1 MESEVEKT
9 QTKKKEPRP
18 FSIESIIGN
27 TDRKSPDID
36 IENNLSEN
44 SKTSEDDEPERNED
58 FNRMRY
64 YLNAPFLHQSGVSF
78 PFLLG
83 YPEPWLSRVLGS
95 NVATQNMSTESREEE
110 RRESPLSVGSE
121 VESDG
126 AEDNTQGVQSNSSDG
141 DVSDGMVDKKRRPS
155 TAASAPRP
163 LAVAASDCQKSQT
176 LGPRPL
182 NEGNDSEPDLEDS
195 STDTTRE
202 NSKARRRRTAFT
214 SEQLLELER
223 EFHAKKY
230 LSLTERS
237 QIASALKL
245 SEVQVKIW
253 FQNRRAKWK
262 RVKAGLASGSHS
274 SGKNGS
280 GTKIVVPIPVHVNRF
295 AVRTQHHQMEKQN
308 GLQFRLDRT
317 QPLPGSLLQSQT
329 SAFLSAAKVNSEN
342 HQEPVLL
349 NPVLSR
355 NTIYD
360 ASMSARLA
368 TLSQAT
374 TLRHYPNHNGRQ
386 S

>member
-1 MESEVEKT
+1 MESEIDKT
-9 QTKKKEPRP
+9 QTRKKAPKP
-18 FSIESIIGN
+18 FSIESIIGS
-27 TDRKSPDID
+27 TDRKSPEID

-44 SKTSEDDEPERNED
+44 SRNSEDDEPERSED
-58 FNRMRY
+58 LNRMRY
-64 YLNAPFLHQSGVSF
+64 YLNTPFFNQTGVSF

-83 YPEPWLSRVLGS
+83 YPEPWLSRMLGS
-95 NVATQNMSTESREEE
+95 SVPGQNTATENRDEEK
-110 RRESPLSVGSE
+110 RESPLSVGSE
-121 VESDG
+121 IESDG
-126 AEDNTQGVQSNSSDG
+126 AEDNPQ
-141 DVSDGMVDKKRRPS
+141 
-155 TAASAPRP
+155 
-163 LAVAASDCQKSQT
+163 
-176 LGPRPL
+176 
-182 NEGNDSEPDLEDS
+182 GNDSEIDPEDS
-195 STDTTRE
+195 STDTPRE

-274 SGKNGS
+274 GGKNGS

-308 GLQFRLDRT
+308 GLQYRLDRT

-329 SAFLSAAKVNSEN
+329 SAFLSATKVNTESR
-342 HQEPVLL
+342 QEPVIL
-349 NPVLSR
+349 NPVLNR

-360 ASMSARLA
+360 ANMSARLA
-368 TLSQAT
+368 SMSQAT
-374 TLRHYPNHNGRQ
+374 NLRHYPSQNGRH

>member
-1 MESEVEKT
+1 MDSEIVET
-9 QTKKKEPRP
+9 QTQKKQPKP

-27 TDRKSPDID
+27 TDRKSPEID
-36 IENNLSEN
+36 IENNLSEHSRN
-44 SKTSEDDEPERNED
+44 SDDDDAEKLEL
-58 FNRMRY
+58 NRMRY
-64 YLNAPFLHQSGVSF
+64 YAPFLQNGVSF

-83 YPEPWLSRVLGS
+83 YHEPWLSRMLGTPGQ
-95 NVATQNMSTESREEE
+95 NVEENREK
-110 RRESPLSVGSE
+110 RESPVSVGSE
-121 VESDG
+121 ESDG
-126 AEDNTQGVQSNSSDG
+126 GEDNAQ
-141 DVSDGMVDKKRRPS
+141 
-155 TAASAPRP
+155 
-163 LAVAASDCQKSQT
+163 
-176 LGPRPL
+176 
-182 NEGNDSEPDLEDS
+182 GNDSEPDQEDS
-195 STDTTRE
+195 STDTPRE
-202 NSKARRRRTAFT
+202 NKARRRRTAFT

-237 QIASALKL
+237 QIAAALKL

-274 SGKNGS
+274 SGKNNS

-308 GLQFRLDRT
+308 GLQYRLDRAT

-329 SAFLSAAKVNSEN
+329 SAFLSASKLAESRLNLPDN
-342 HQEPVLL
+342 RLNLPDNRQDPLIL
-349 NPVLSR
+349 NPVLGR
-355 NTIYD
+355 GVYD

-368 TLSQAT
+368 TMSQAAN
-374 TLRHYPNHNGRQ
+374 LRYPNQNGRP

>member
-1 MESEVEKT
+1 MESEVQT
-9 QTKKKEPRP
+9 QTQKKTPKP
-18 FSIESIIGN
+18 FSIESLIGS
-27 TDRKSPDID
+27 DRKSPEID
-36 IENNLSEN
+36 IENNVEQH
-44 SKTSEDDEPERNED
+44 SEDED
-58 FNRMRY
+58 SDRLEELNRMRY
-64 YLNAPFLHQSGVSF
+64 YFNAPFLQQNGVSF

-83 YPEPWLSRVLGS
+83 YNEPWISRMLG
-95 NVATQNMSTESREEE
+95 NGVPGPPVENKEDQK
-110 RRESPLSVGSE
+110 RESPVSVGSE
-121 VESDG
+121 IDSDG
-126 AEDNTQGVQSNSSDG
+126 GEDNTQ
-141 DVSDGMVDKKRRPS
+141 
-155 TAASAPRP
+155 
-163 LAVAASDCQKSQT
+163 
-176 LGPRPL
+176 
-182 NEGNDSEPDLEDS
+182 GNDSEPDQEDS
-195 STDTTRE
+195 SDTPRE
-202 NSKARRRRTAFT
+202 SSKARRRRTAFT

-237 QIASALKL
+237 QIAAALKL

-274 SGKNGS
+274 GSKNGS

-308 GLQFRLDRT
+308 LQYRLDRT

-329 SAFLSAAKVNSEN
+329 SAFLTTSKN
-342 HQEPVLL
+342 HDNREPIL
-349 NPVLSR
+349 NPLSR

-368 TLSQAT
+368 TMSHAAN
-374 TLRHYPNHNGRQ
+374 LRHFNQNGRP

>member
-1 MESEVEKT
+1 MEEIET
-9 QTKKKEPRP
+9 QTKKKSPKP
-18 FSIESIIGN
+18 FTIESLIG
-27 TDRKSPDID
+27 TDRKSPEID
-36 IENNLSEN
+36 IENNISEHSRN
-44 SKTSEDDEPERNED
+44 SEDDESERLD
-58 FNRMRY
+58 GLNRMRY
-64 YLNAPFLHQSGVSF
+64 YLNAPFLQNGVNF

-83 YPEPWLSRVLGS
+83 YPEPWLRMLNQAPS
-95 NVATQNMSTESREEE
+95 TQESRDEK
-110 RRESPLSVGSE
+110 RESPVSVGSE

-126 AEDNTQGVQSNSSDG
+126 GDDNAQ
-141 DVSDGMVDKKRRPS
+141 
-155 TAASAPRP
+155 
-163 LAVAASDCQKSQT
+163 
-176 LGPRPL
+176 
-182 NEGNDSEPDLEDS
+182 GNDSEQETEDG
-195 STDTTRE
+195 TDTPRE
-202 NSKARRRRTAFT
+202 NKARRRRTAFT

-274 SGKNGS
+274 GGKNGS

-308 GLQFRLDRT
+308 LQFRLDRT

-329 SAFLSAAKVNSEN
+329 SAFLSATKTEN
-342 HQEPVLL
+342 RQESLL
-349 NPVLSR
+349 PIPR

-360 ASMSARLA
+360 ARLA
-368 TLSQAT
+368 PLNPAAN
-374 TLRHYPNHNGRQ
+374 LRHYPNQNGRH

>member
-1 MESEVEKT
+1 MNSECKMDSDIQT
-9 QTKKKEPRP
+9 QTQKKTPKP
-18 FSIESIIGN
+18 FSIESLIG
-27 TDRKSPDID
+27 DRKSPEID
-36 IENNLSEN
+36 VENNLSEH
-44 SKTSEDDEPERNED
+44 SRQSEDEESERLDEL
-58 FNRMRY
+58 NRMRY
-64 YLNAPFLHQSGVSF
+64 YFNTPFLQQNGVSF

-83 YPEPWLSRVLGS
+83 YPEPWLTRVLGS
-95 NVATQNMSTESREEE
+95 SNIPGPTLEHKDEEK
-110 RRESPLSVGSE
+110 RESPVSIGSE
-121 VESDG
+121 AESDG
-126 AEDNTQGVQSNSSDG
+126 GDDNTQ
-141 DVSDGMVDKKRRPS
+141 
-155 TAASAPRP
+155 
-163 LAVAASDCQKSQT
+163 
-176 LGPRPL
+176 
-182 NEGNDSEPDLEDS
+182 GNDSEPDAEDS
-195 STDTTRE
+195 SDAPRE
-202 NSKARRRRTAFT
+202 TSKARRRRTAFT

-237 QIASALKL
+237 QIAAALKL

-274 SGKNGS
+274 NGKNGS

-308 GLQFRLDRT
+308 LQYRLDRT
-317 QPLPGSLLQSQT
+317 QPLPGSLLQSQS
-329 SAFLSAAKVNSEN
+329 SAFLNTSKLNQPEN
-342 HQEPVLL
+342 RQEPTV

-368 TLSQAT
+368 TITQTAS
-374 TLRHYPNHNGRQ
+374 LRHFQNGRP

>member
-1 MESEVEKT
+1 MRVHHYDAAADARAARSKTKYSSPPIKKKRLSEMESEVSDM
-9 QTKKKEPRP
+9 QTKKKAPKP

-27 TDRKSPDID
+27 TERKSPEID
-36 IENNLSEN
+36 IENSLSES
-44 SKTSEDDEPERNED
+44 SKNSEDDEPVRTEEL
-58 FNRMRY
+58 NRMRY
-64 YLNAPFLHQSGVSF
+64 YLNAPFLHQAGVSF

-95 NVATQNMSTESREEE
+95 SVATQSATTESREEE

-126 AEDNTQGVQSNSSDG
+126 AEDNTQG
-141 DVSDGMVDKKRRPS
+141 
-155 TAASAPRP
+155 
-163 LAVAASDCQKSQT
+163 
-176 LGPRPL
+176 
-182 NEGNDSEPDLEDS
+182 NDSEPDLEDS
-195 STDTTRE
+195 SADNTRE
-202 NSKARRRRTAFT
+202 SNKARRRRTAFT

-274 SGKNGS
+274 GKGAA

-295 AVRTQHHQMEKQN
+295 AVRTQHHQMEKQ
-308 GLQFRLDRT
+308 GLQFRLG
-317 QPLPGSLLQSQT
+317 QPLPGGLLQSQT
-329 SAFLSAAKVNSEN
+329 SAFLSATKLAER
-342 HQEPVLL
+342 QEQTLVSPMRSYEPAV
-349 NPVLSR
+349 S
-355 NTIYD
+355 
-360 ASMSARLA
+360 RLA
-368 TLSQAT
+368 TINQAT
-374 TLRHYPNHNGRQ
+374 SLRHYPGPNGRH

>member
-1 MESEVEKT
+1 MESEIGET
-9 QTKKKEPRP
+9 QTQKKTPKP
-18 FSIESIIGN
+18 FSIESIIG
-27 TDRKSPDID
+27 TDRKSPEID
-36 IENNLSEN
+36 IENNLSEHSRN
-44 SKTSEDDEPERNED
+44 SEEDDTERLEEI
-58 FNRMRY
+58 NRMRY
-64 YLNAPFLHQSGVSF
+64 YFNAPFLQQSGVSF

-83 YPEPWLSRVLGS
+83 YPEPWLSRVFNSGQ
-95 NVATQNMSTESREEE
+95 VAAVAENKEEE
-110 RRESPLSVGSE
+110 KRDSPLSVGSE

-126 AEDNTQGVQSNSSDG
+126 GEDHTQ
-141 DVSDGMVDKKRRPS
+141 
-155 TAASAPRP
+155 
-163 LAVAASDCQKSQT
+163 
-176 LGPRPL
+176 
-182 NEGNDSEPDLEDS
+182 GNDSEPDLEDS
-195 STDTTRE
+195 STDTPRE
-202 NSKARRRRTAFT
+202 TSKARRRRTAFT

-274 SGKNGS
+274 GKNGS

-308 GLQFRLDRT
+308 GLQYRLDRT

-329 SAFLSAAKVNSEN
+329 SAFLSATKINQPEN
-342 HQEPVLL
+342 RESIIL

-368 TLSQAT
+368 TMSQAANM
-374 TLRHYPNHNGRQ
+374 RHYTNQNGRP

>member
-44 SKTSEDDEPERNED
+44 SKNSDDEPERSED

-95 NVATQNMSTESREEE
+95 NVATQNTVTESREEE

-126 AEDNTQGVQSNSSDG
+126 AEEN
-141 DVSDGMVDKKRRPS
+141 
-155 TAASAPRP
+155 AH
-163 LAVAASDCQKSQT
+163 
-176 LGPRPL
+176 
-182 NEGNDSEPDLEDS
+182 GNDSEPDLEDS

-202 NSKARRRRTAFT
+202 NNKARRRRTAFT

-274 SGKNGS
+274 GGKNGS

-329 SAFLSAAKVNSEN
+329 SAFLSATKVNSEN
-342 HQEPVLL
+342 RQEPVLL
-349 NPVLSR
+349 NPVLTR
-355 NTIYD
+355 NSIYD

-368 TLSQAT
+368 TLSQTT
-374 TLRHYPNHNGRQ
+374 TLRHYPSQNGRH

>member
-1 MESEVEKT
+1 MESDVGKT

-27 TDRKSPDID
+27 TDRKSPEID
-36 IENNLSEN
+36 IENSLSQH
-44 SKTSEDDEPERNED
+44 SKNSEDEEPERSEEL
-58 FNRMRY
+58 NRMRY

-78 PFLLG
+78 PFILG

-95 NVATQNMSTESREEE
+95 TVSAQNTVTETRENV

-126 AEDNTQGVQSNSSDG
+126 AEDNTQG
-141 DVSDGMVDKKRRPS
+141 
-155 TAASAPRP
+155 
-163 LAVAASDCQKSQT
+163 
-176 LGPRPL
+176 
-182 NEGNDSEPDLEDS
+182 NDSEPDLEDS
-195 STDTTRE
+195 STDTPRE

-329 SAFLSAAKVNSEN
+329 SAFLSASKVNPEN
-342 HQEPVLL
+342 RQDPVIL
-349 NPVLSR
+349 NPALTR
-355 NTIYD
+355 NSIYE

-368 TLSQAT
+368 TMTQAT
-374 TLRHYPNHNGRQ
+374 SLRHYPSQNGRH

>member
-126 AEDNTQGVQSNSSDG
+126 AEDNTQ
-141 DVSDGMVDKKRRPS
+141 
-155 TAASAPRP
+155 
-163 LAVAASDCQKSQT
+163 
-176 LGPRPL
+176 
-182 NEGNDSEPDLEDS
+182 GNDSEPDLEDS

-317 QPLPGSLLQSQT
+317 QPLAGSLLQSQT

-355 NTIYD
+355 STIYD